1 MNKKKTLLGCI
12 TVAVILITA
21 FVFRLPGMPHFSGI
35 SADSGL
41 FAYGGQQLLA
51 GGKLYVDIWDT
62 KPPLV
67 FLINAV
73 GQLFLGQTAWS
84 LWWQVYIWTAGA
96 AVLFFYLLKRVF
108 GWLPAVLGTW
118 VWFAAYHE
126 PVYYQ
131 GGNYTENY
139 ALIPQL
145 AAFLFLFMYMQEG
158 KKKWI
163 IYTGMVTAIA
173 VLSKPTY
180 FSAGMASMAGIAW
193 YALRRSGWRQLLATA
208 IWFATGLVIPLALT
222 ALYFVSQDTLSDFW
236 YAVIVYDVIYV
247 RSGLHLGGLKNTFWL
262 VRSQGPL
269 SIMLVPVVLTAAL
282 TGVMEIINTVKTGKR
297 SASLS
302 KWKATE
308 SEQLVV
314 FMLAVLISLPVE
326 FLMAAIS
333 GRNYGHYFLMLI
345 PAVSICVTFLFWLI
359 QRGITQIPV
368 STKLHTALTSLVI
381 ILVVAFSYKEW
392 PDSFPKWIQVQAFTE
407 KGFSLGADPFTERIE
422 KYTETSDSV
431 LLWSIHPSINYLSGR
446 RSPASIVFATQY
458 VLPGVDNT
466 ELFQTLFEELEQD
479 PPKLILTQTQ
489 SGLNLAFLGDT
500 EESILAS
507 VPEGSREGMRELK
520 RYFDS
525 YYEPLEQYGEWWF
538 YGRVE

>member
-12 TVAVILITA
+12 TAAVILLTA

-96 AVLFFYLLKRVF
+96 AVLFFYLLKKVF

-173 VLSKPTY
+173 ILSKPTY
-180 FSAGMASMAGIAW
+180 FSAGMASLAGIALF
-193 YALRRSGWRQLLATA
+193 ALCRRGWRALLPTA
-208 IWFATGLVIPLALT
+208 VWVATGVAIPFTLTFLYLLV
-222 ALYFVSQDTLSDFW
+222 QETLSDFW
-236 YAVIVYDVIYV
+236 YAVIVYDFIYV
-247 RSGLHLGGLKNTFWL
+247 RGGLSLWSLENTLRL
-262 VRSQGPL
+262 VWSQGILPVL
-269 SIMLVPVVLTAAL
+269 IISTAISALFTGGLAVSGIVKRRNRTTETQGIM
-282 TGVMEIINTVKTGKR
+282 M
-297 SASLS
+297 
-302 KWKATE
+302 E

-345 PAVSICVTFLFWLI
+345 PAACICVTFLFWLI
-359 QRGITQIPV
+359 QRGIAKIPFLE
-368 STKLHTALTSLVI
+368 KPQMALKIIMLVLVI
-381 ILVVAFSYKEW
+381 AFSYQEW
-392 PDSFPKWIQVQAFTE
+392 PNAFLKWDQVKTFVE
-407 KGFSLGADPFTERIE
+407 KGFVSEIDPLIE
-422 KYTETSDSV
+422 IISEYTETTDAVFIWSV
-431 LLWSIHPSINYLSGR
+431 HPSINYLSGR
-446 RSPASIVFATQY
+446 RSPTSIVFATQY
-458 VLPGVDNT
+458 ILPGVDNT

-479 PPKLILTQTQ
+479 PPRLILTQTQ

-500 EESILAS
+500 EEAILAS
-507 VPEGSREGMRELK
+507 VSEGSREGMRKLK